1 MSGGFWGSQE
11 GCQGPSRPSGRNR
24 GLPLDAV
31 AGKGLILPRGAQ
43 SNGGAAWRLFRS
55 GETRRGH
62 PLGEPRLGS
71 RAGAGEEATW
81 NLGAGRLRARKCR
94 LGQRAEGGMPVLH
107 HTQITE
113 SFLLG
118 DPMIQGL

>member
-1 MSGGFWGSQE
+1 MGGSPAGTGGRWG
-11 GCQGPSRPSGRNR
+11 C
-24 GLPLDAV
+24 
-31 AGKGLILPRGAQ
+31 AQ
-43 SNGGAAWRLFRS
+43 SSGGAAWRLFGG

-81 NLGAGRLRARKCR
+81 DLGAGRLRARKCR
-94 LGQRAEGGMPVLH
+94 LGQRVGGGIPVLH

-113 SFLLG
+113 SSLLG
-118 DPMIQGL
+118 DPMIRGLQTLLGNL